1 MTDPEPAAATR
12 DGLTP
17 EMMLCLNRHCDR
29 RESQWRAVGVDDSG
43 TPSNKVGQPISLA
56 EFLDTVPD
64 AEQVFTAPEL
74 VLIDLAYFVERQLPF
89 SVDSIHQQ
97 VPWIDAKWLS
107 DQVTR
112 SLADREFSR
121 RHNRDSKKSASVPDA
136 VAAGISPSKDRV
148 NSESPLDAPDVHQLG
163 DYLITGT
170 IGRGGMGHVYR
181 AVHKIMGRV
190 VAIKTMQKAR
200 ANDLP
205 ARRRF
210 EREVQVLAKLS
221 HPNIVTA
228 FDARE
233 HDDVLYL
240 VTELIEGEDLAK
252 LVARKGRLRPREAMF
267 FIWQAAKGLSYAH
280 QQGIIHRDIKPSNL
294 ILEKKRIVKVLDL
307 GLARLRQ
314 VETGVTDD
322 STLTDSCRVLGT
334 ARYMAPE
341 QARSAITADERADIY
356 SLGCTLYFILM
367 GQPPFRGETEIDTIL
382 AHSQEPVPDLP
393 EEIAGREVPLELREF
408 VKAMMAKRAEDRPQ
422 TMAEVVS
429 TLEGLIRQ
437 EQERTA
443 GDAIGTSELIA
454 PLLRIEEPPR
464 ELRQKSKQEQRRR
477 LLGWTSGVGAM
488 ALFGGWYLWPRQ
500 ERHVGFDPSA
510 LTNVRSVGL
519 WFDGLSSYVEVLEF
533 DRPAQVP
540 FLIQVVASPQWQR
553 GPANLISWTGR
564 NWVALFL
571 TENGCWGLG
580 WLHEGESRLIV
591 AEEPVE
597 RGRQYLVAG
606 WCDGHEMLLFVDG
619 QRIATQPLEFSI
631 PSTPPGLYIGGL
643 PSKAL
648 IEGHGTRYF
657 QGAISA
663 VRIDMGNP
671 EPAIAST
678 VEQVNI
684 PTARTLVCLP
694 LHEGSGTTTAD
705 RSANHFVAR
714 IENARWLEP
723 RDP

>member
-1 MTDPEPAAATR
+1 VR
-12 DGLTP
+12 KNQ
-17 EMMLCLNRHCDR
+17 NR
-29 RESQWRAVGVDDSG
+29 
-43 TPSNKVGQPISLA
+43 
-56 EFLDTVPD
+56 
-64 AEQVFTAPEL
+64 
-74 VLIDLAYFVERQLPF
+74 
-89 SVDSIHQQ
+89 
-97 VPWIDAKWLS
+97 
-107 DQVTR
+107 
-112 SLADREFSR
+112 
-121 RHNRDSKKSASVPDA
+121 
-136 VAAGISPSKDRV
+136 
-148 NSESPLDAPDVHQLG
+148 
-163 DYLITGT
+163 TG
-170 IGRGGMGHVYR
+170 
-181 AVHKIMGRV
+181 
-190 VAIKTMQKAR
+190 
-200 ANDLP
+200 
-205 ARRRF
+205 
-210 EREVQVLAKLS
+210 
-221 HPNIVTA
+221 NIVTA

-252 LVARKGRLRPREAMF
+252 LVARKGRLRPRDAMF

-367 GQPPFRGETEIDTIL
+367 GQ
-382 AHSQEPVPDLP
+382 
-393 EEIAGREVPLELREF
+393 
-408 VKAMMAKRAEDRPQ
+408 
-422 TMAEVVS
+422 
-429 TLEGLIRQ
+429 
-437 EQERTA
+437 
-443 GDAIGTSELIA
+443 
-454 PLLRIEEPPR
+454 
-464 ELRQKSKQEQRRR
+464 
-477 LLGWTSGVGAM
+477 
-488 ALFGGWYLWPRQ
+488 
-500 ERHVGFDPSA
+500 
-510 LTNVRSVGL
+510 
-519 WFDGLSSYVEVLEF
+519 
-533 DRPAQVP
+533 
-540 FLIQVVASPQWQR
+540 
-553 GPANLISWTGR
+553 
-564 NWVALFL
+564 
-571 TENGCWGLG
+571 
-580 WLHEGESRLIV
+580 
-591 AEEPVE
+591 
-597 RGRQYLVAG
+597 YLVAG

-619 QRIATQPLEFSI
+619 QRVATQPLEFSI

-678 VEQVNI
+678 AEQVNI